1 MLVPISTCKTYLEIL
16 IRARLFNFR
25 LVIVQAL
32 LCVNKET
39 RKIYF
44 VITEFE
50 VRTESYGQSFFF
62 PLITYRTDR
71 ENEVR
76 KVFILSLRLIRSGGK
91 ESS

>member
-1 MLVPISTCKTYLEIL
+1 MLVPISACKTYLEIL

-44 VITEFE
+44 LITEFE
-50 VRTESYGQSFFF
+50 VRTESYGPSFFF
-62 PLITYRTDR
+62 SVDNLQ
-71 ENEVR
+71 NELR
-76 KVFILSLRLIRSGGK
+76 KRG
-91 ESS
+91 